1 MPGLHE
7 PSNKILI
14 AGDPIV
20 VEYKDGSSGAI
31 LPGDLV
37 YLSGTNTIDE
47 GGAATGSQ
55 NMGIGIAGYE
65 QASDH
70 YKPDTVA
77 TAYASGAMIPVI
89 LLGSGC
95 VVRARCDV
103 SDALNAGDALTGS
116 GTGTGELITGTIG
129 TNHIYAI
136 TLEAVAAAGL
146 SMVLLL

>member
-20 VEYKDGSSGAI
+20 VEYHDGSSGAI

-37 YLSGTNTIDE
+37 YINGTNTIDE
-47 GGAATGSQ
+47 GGEDEGSQ
-55 NMGIGIAGYE
+55 KMGIGIAGYE

-70 YKPDTVA
+70 YKPTNTA

-89 LLGSGC
+89 MCGSGC
-95 VVRARCDV
+95 IVRARCDV
-103 SDALNAGDALTGS
+103 SDALDVGDALTGS
-116 GTGTGELITGTIG
+116 GIGTGELISGTIG
-129 TNHIYAI
+129 TDHIYA
-136 TLEAVAAAGL
+136 TALEAVAAAGL